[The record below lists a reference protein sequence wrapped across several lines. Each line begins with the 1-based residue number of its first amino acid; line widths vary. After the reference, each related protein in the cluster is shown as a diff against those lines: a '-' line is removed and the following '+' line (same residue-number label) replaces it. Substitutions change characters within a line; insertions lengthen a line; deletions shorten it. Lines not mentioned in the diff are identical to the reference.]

1 MDAQTKADKATGV
14 DFARNSIR
22 TAILRGEFGPS
33 GKLTLTDL
41 AERIGTSVTPIRE
54 ALRDLAGEGL
64 VDIDPHRG
72 ARVHNPPVTEL
83 RETYALRLM
92 LEGRAM
98 RELALL
104 SEEERAVACIKA
116 TRLAKKMESEQD
128 VPAWAELNRAFHAE
142 IALPLGTAWP
152 RLYALIETL
161 RNISLLPVAAALKL
175 DASLMRQADIEHQDL
190 IRAIY
195 EGDADAA
202 EAITLKHLG
211 RTRKTLLEQGVN
223 IPQK

>member
-14 DFARNSIR
+14 DFARHSIR
-22 TAILRGEFGPS
+22 TAILRGEFGLS

-41 AERIGTSVTPIRE
+41 AERLGTSVTPIRE
-54 ALRDLAGEGL
+54 ALRDLAAEGL
-64 VDIDPHRG
+64 VDIDPHKG
-72 ARVHNPPVTEL
+72 ARVHNPTTAEL

-92 LEGRAM
+92 VEVRAM

-116 TRLAKKMESEQD
+116 TRLAKKMEIEED
-128 VPAWAELNRAFHAE
+128 AAAWAELNRTFHAE
-142 IALPLGTAWP
+142 IALPLGATWP

-175 DASLMRQADIEHQDL
+175 DSNLMRKADSEHLDL
-190 IRAIY
+190 IRAISD
-195 EGDADAA
+195 GDADTA
-202 EAITLKHLG
+202 ESITRKHLE
-211 RTRKTLLEQGVN
+211 RTRRTLLARSGSGSN
-223 IPQK
+223 K